1 MNALYSSS
9 LIQTLIYQ
17 HLLSDFEVETVL
29 EYLDIYIYIYIQLYD
44 QDLELDI

>member
-29 EYLDIYIYIYIQLYD
+29 EYLDIYIYIQLYD